1 MQTGTATGTGYGY
14 REAVIDALVC
24 EVCPGTV
31 KRLVLWRN
39 TMVPSL
45 RLSGLPLG

>member
-24 EVCPGTV
+24 EICPGTV
-31 KRLVLWRN
+31 KSFGV
-39 TMVPSL
+39 MAKHY
-45 RLSGLPLG
+45 GA